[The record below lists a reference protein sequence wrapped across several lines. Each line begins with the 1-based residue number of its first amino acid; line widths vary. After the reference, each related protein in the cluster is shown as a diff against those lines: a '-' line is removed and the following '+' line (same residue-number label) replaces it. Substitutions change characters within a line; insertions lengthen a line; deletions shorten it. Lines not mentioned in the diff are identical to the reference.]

1 MENEIVY
8 SQLQEVKL
16 QYEAIQFISQT
27 KLILNETVIIP
38 KEIEVY
44 YYKEGEFSDESVHRN
59 ELQQNNMNHFYVHR
73 NGKTKID
80 HYKGGNRAGIDFVVS
95 NERGVYYS
103 YLIRSALIRSAVVND
118 KPFYGPHNVLEAIRV
133 SSNLEYRDIE
143 ENAVEVEIN
152 DDSYDVILSKRIN
165 LGKGFVES
173 KLRAVVFD
181 NDFKNSK
188 YRGKE
193 ELIIE
198 KIIKDKLPKEE
209 ALVFAKMNLGYIP
222 AVIRNI

>member
-1 MENEIVY
+1 MIVMENKIVY

-16 QYEAIQFISQT
+16 QNDAIQFVSQI
-27 KLILNETVIIP
+27 KLILNGAVITP

-80 HYKGGNRAGIDFVVS
+80 RYKGGNRAGIDFVVS

-103 YLIRSALIRSAVVND
+103 YLIRSAVVND
-118 KPFYGPHNVLEAIRV
+118 KIYYGPHIVLEAIRF
-133 SSNLEYRDIE
+133 SSNLDYKGIE
-143 ENAVEVEIN
+143 DNAVVVEIN
-152 DDSYDVILSKRIN
+152 DNSYDVILSQRIN

-173 KLRAVVFD
+173 KLRAVVLD
-181 NDFKNSK
+181 NDFINSK
-188 YRGKE
+188 YRDKE
-193 ELIIE
+193 VLIIE
-198 KIIKDKLPKEE
+198 KIRKDNLSKEK
-209 ALVFAKMNLGYIP
+209 ALFFAKKNLGYIP
-222 AVIRNI
+222 SVIRNL